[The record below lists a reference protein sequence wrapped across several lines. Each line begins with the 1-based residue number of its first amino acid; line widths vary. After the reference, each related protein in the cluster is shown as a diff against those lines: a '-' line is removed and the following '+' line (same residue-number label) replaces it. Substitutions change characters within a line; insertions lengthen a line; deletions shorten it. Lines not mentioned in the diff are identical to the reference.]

1 MKSESDSTVLKLL
14 HEMAKSESP
23 EYAKQ
28 AQKVLE
34 DVSSFDIK
42 FIEQLVDAYL
52 NDPYLTKR

>member
-14 HEMAKSESP
+14 HEMATSKSP

-52 NDPYLTKR
+52 NDPYLTKS

>member
-1 MKSESDSTVLKLL
+1 
-14 HEMAKSESP
+14 MATSKSP

-28 AQKVLE
+28 AQKVLK

-52 NDPYLTKR
+52 NDPYLTKS